1 MTNEDKIRIGELEAA
16 LLPFVRVAVACMNSY
31 DHRDDLVVWR
41 PPVTKRSKAIV
52 TYADVVRARALLGV
66 TLDN

>member
-1 MTNEDKIRIGELEAA
+1 MIDGKDIKIAELEAA
-16 LLPFVRVAVACMNSY
+16 LLPFVKVAVACMNSY